1 VRVLIDECVDPR
13 VKTLL
18 LDPLVATVQDQ
29 GWGALGDGALLTAA
43 QGEFDVLVTIDRKLE
58 FQQNI
63 AKFRIGVVV
72 VRVPKNQLRYYQ
84 AIQQELLWAIERVQA
99 GAVVHVDGVE
109 GWHDIGRL

>member
-18 LDPLVATVQDQ
+18 LDHLASTVHDR
-29 GWGALGDGALLTAA
+29 GWAALEDGALLAA
-43 QGEFDVLVTIDRKLE
+43 AEGEFDVLVTIDRKLE
-58 FQQNI
+58 FQQNV

-84 AIQQELLWAIERVQA
+84 AIREELLWAIQRVQA
-99 GAVVHVDGVE
+99 GEVVHVDGIE
-109 GWHDIGRL
+109 TRRA